1 MNGQEGVGNAGLG
14 RGQILFSEERIG
26 GEIEGEYAFI
36 IENEKG
42 EILDTAVF
50 KNGKKI

>member
-26 GEIEGEYAFI
+26 GEKRIYVMGYLEESGANI
-36 IENEKG
+36 GI
-42 EILDTAVF
+42 
-50 KNGKKI
+50 